1 MNFIILGPPRTKKNH
16 GRLVRAGGKLRLLPS
31 AAHEVWAHSA
41 VRQLRAQRQDR
52 PLDSPVAVA
61 AVFFRERNVGDLVNY
76 MQALA
81 DALEKAGV
89 ITNDRLIVSWD
100 GSRLAKDAQR
110 PRVELVVEHFEVAAA
125 STNNLTR

>member
-1 MNFIILGPPRTKKNH
+1 MTFTIFGPPRTKKNH

-31 AAHEVWAHSA
+31 AAHETWAHSA
-41 VRQLRAQRQDR
+41 VRQLRQQKCMS
-52 PLDSPVAVA
+52 LIESPVSVA

-110 PRVELVVEHFEVAAA
+110 PRVELTVEPFEAAA
-125 STNNLTR
+125 PSVNNLRG